1 MLRPLPA
8 GFSGTVSSKLQ
19 VCGWE
24 QREPET
30 VNFARILALLLVV
43 VRGFSLFSC
52 FAKFLHL
59 SILTPGRLPAFLVL
73 WTRRQKIRSSR
84 SSSAEWA
91 EFEFEAN
98 AEKSGASM
106 GTEVRL
112 GGLHGKSFDL
122 HLCSVSWGHAIS
134 LRVSYP
140 GR

>member
-24 QREPET
+24 QRART

-52 FAKFLHL
+52 FAKSPHL

-106 GTEVRL
+106 GST
-112 GGLHGKSFDL
+112 
-122 HLCSVSWGHAIS
+122 
-134 LRVSYP
+134 LR
-140 GR
+140 